1 MPWTCTHILLYTFG
15 CIGCRVRWDVRWAC
29 THAAHLVGLDGLG
42 GWRLGDDL
50 SAGWTKDWGKGGRRG
65 MQWPAGVFLTAVGF
79 FDEGTSYQTKV
90 MMMMMMM
97 MMQPSLFGF
106 HLSNYGSEH
115 SIASVLG
122 PKNVLLNQTRQ

>member
-1 MPWTCTHILLYTFG
+1 MITCLGRAHILLYTFG
-15 CIGCRVRWDVRWAC
+15 CIGCKVRWDVRWAC

-42 GWRLGDDL
+42 VDERLGQ
-50 SAGWTKDWGKGGRRG
+50 GRQKRDA
-65 MQWPAGVFLTAVGF
+65 MAGVFLTAVGF
-79 FDEGTSYQTKV
+79 FDEDTSYQTKV

-97 MMQPSLFGF
+97 MKMMMMQASLFGF